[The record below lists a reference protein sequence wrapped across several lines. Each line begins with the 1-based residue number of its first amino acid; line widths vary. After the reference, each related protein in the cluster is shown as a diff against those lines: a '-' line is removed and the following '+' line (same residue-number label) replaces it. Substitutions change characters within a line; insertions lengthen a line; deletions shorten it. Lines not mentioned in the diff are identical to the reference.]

1 MIEQRAESEYR
12 TWLSLGDSGRVVT
25 LSVTE
30 TTPPPNGNVAFLGQ
44 RFSIAGVERDAEGKI
59 ESRSLLSLATS
70 SGRTWSRRAVAG
82 FEYLL
87 LVSWEGPDVTASF
100 PDEVRNALASLPDE
114 VRNDLGFSTRIENT
128 SFDQSDWISAAVTVD
143 DRVLVVNGGSIR
155 FRAFIRPVF
164 EIDLS
169 GFPGEFVA
177 IDSARVVVA
186 HAPTISELKALLGD
200 QWDSHLSILRSPSV
214 TTS

>member
-1 MIEQRAESEYR
+1 MTEQKAESEYR

-30 TTPPPNGNVAFLGQ
+30 TTPPPNGNVTYLGQ
-44 RFSIAGVERDAEGKI
+44 RFAIAGVERDAEGKI
-59 ESRSLLSLATS
+59 ESKSLLSLATS

-87 LVSWEGPDVTASF
+87 LVSWEGPDVA
-100 PDEVRNALASLPDE
+100 ASLPDE
-114 VRNDLGFSTRIENT
+114 VRNALGFSTRTET
-128 SFDQSDWISAAVTVD
+128 RSFDQSDWISAAVTVD

-155 FRAFIRPVF
+155 FLAFMRPVL

-200 QWDSHLSILRSPSV
+200 RWDSQLSILRSPSV
-214 TTS
+214 ATS

>member
-1 MIEQRAESEYR
+1 MTEQRAESEYR
-12 TWLSLGDSGRVVT
+12 TWLSLGESGRVVT

-30 TTPPPNGNVAFLGQ
+30 TTPPPNGTVIYLGQ
-44 RFSIAGVERDAEGKI
+44 RFAIAGVERDAEGKI

-70 SGRTWSRRAVAG
+70 SGRTWSRSAVAG

-87 LVSWEGPDVTASF
+87 LVSWEGPDVTASL
-100 PDEVRNALASLPDE
+100 PDEVRDTLGSLPDK
-114 VRNDLGFSTRIENT
+114 VRNDLGFSTRTENT

-143 DRVLVVNGGSIR
+143 DQVLVVNGGSIR
-155 FRAFIRPVF
+155 FLAFIRPVL

-200 QWDSHLSILRSPSV
+200 HWNSQLSILRSPSV
-214 TTS
+214 ATS